1 MRDRHPLQ
9 VVALASGALFLLVG
23 LLGFVPG
30 VTTNYSDLTFAGHE
44 SDAQLLGIFNV
55 SILHNL
61 VHLLFGVAGVLAAR
75 TVRDSRLFLLGGGAV
90 YLLLTV
96 YGAVIDHSS
105 DANFV
110 PIDTAD
116 NWLHLFLGLGMIGA
130 GVVLSRSRTPVTT
143 R

>member
-30 VTTNYSDLTFAGHE
+30 VTTNYSALTFAGHE